1 MEFFFLSRPFINS
14 NPSVRLFL
22 RMATPYIIP
31 PIIVL
36 CDALKVLMIRSRNCV
51 KNMFFCVRSSSRV
64 VVSFHSQNVDYPE
77 PTF

>member
-1 MEFFFLSRPFINS
+1 MEFFFCLDRLSTAIPQTGF
-14 NPSVRLFL
+14 FL

-77 PTF
+77 SIL